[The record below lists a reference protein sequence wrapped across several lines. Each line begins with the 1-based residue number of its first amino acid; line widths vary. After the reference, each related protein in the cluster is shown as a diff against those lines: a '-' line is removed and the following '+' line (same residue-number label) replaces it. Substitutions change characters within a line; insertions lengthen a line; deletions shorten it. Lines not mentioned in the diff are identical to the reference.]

1 VPGKTILDLIGNTPL
16 VPLRGMRRRG
26 MARVLLKLESHN
38 PTGSLKDRIVKF
50 ILEAAERDGTLRPQH
65 TIIDASSGNTGIA
78 LGVVAAVKGYKV
90 RIFMPETK
98 SIERRRIM
106 QVLGTEVVLT
116 SGADQ
121 NSHIWACAETA
132 RDTERFFYLNQNGNQ
147 GNCDAHYHGT
157 GREIVKQ
164 TRGRID
170 CFVAGAGTGGTLV
183 GVARYLRDNQVP
195 ARVVSVEP
203 DNAKSKIEGL
213 LHFDGSF
220 VPPIWDPSVIDEQR
234 RVGDDVAFATA
245 RELARREGIFAGPS
259 SGAILAVALDK
270 ARELGPGKTVVALVC
285 DRGDRYLSTRLVGD
299 LG

>member
-1 VPGKTILDLIGNTPL
+1 MAGKTIIDLIGNTPL

-26 MARVLLKLESHN
+26 MAKVLLKLESHN
-38 PTGSLKDRIVKF
+38 PTGSLKDRIVKY
-50 ILEAAERDGTLRPQH
+50 ILEAAERDGTLRPGH

-78 LGVVAAVKGYKV
+78 LSVVAAVKGYQV
-90 RIFMPETK
+90 RIYMPETK

-121 NSHIWACAETA
+121 NSHIWACQEAA

-147 GNCDAHYHGT
+147 GNCEAHYHGT
-157 GREIVKQ
+157 AKEIVKQ
-164 TRGRID
+164 TRGRVD

-183 GVARYLRDNQVP
+183 GVARYMRDHGIGT
-195 ARVVSVEP
+195 RIVSVEP
-203 DNAKSKIEGL
+203 DSPKSKIEGL

-220 VPPIWDPSVIDEQR
+220 VPPIWDPSVIDQQR
-234 RVGDDVAFATA
+234 RVSDDVAFATA
-245 RELARREGIFAGPS
+245 RELARKEGVFSGPS
-259 SGAILAVALDK
+259 SGAILAVALEQ
-270 ARELGPGKTVVALVC
+270 ARELGPGKTVVALIC
-285 DRGDRYLSTRLVGD
+285 DRGERYLSTRLVGD